1 MFSSNSSKIMA
12 YKQKSWTWP
21 ESQCSCWAPSA
32 GVSPLLRSWINTF
45 QSLLTPSEGFPS
57 ALCVCGYYFECVQP
71 FLRCHWTLLRLTFRA
86 LTLKQIDSVLE
97 KAWILFSALQWWK
110 LKLERVRKL
119 CDSPQWSPLFL
130 LASSISRSQVSDMY
144 RLEHVKTVF
153 CKFISSKS
161 YFVACCVSDSLKAG
175 LLLYNKQCYKAW
187 LGTCRIH

>member
-1 MFSSNSSKIMA
+1 MARITVFLLGTPGWRLTSPSKLN
-12 YKQKSWTWP
+12 QH
-21 ESQCSCWAPSA
+21 
-32 GVSPLLRSWINTF
+32 L
-45 QSLLTPSEGFPS
+45 QSLLTPSEGLPS
-57 ALCVCGYYFECVQP
+57 ALCVWGYYFEGVQP
-71 FLRCHWTLLRLTFRA
+71 FLRCHWTLLRLAFRA

-119 CDSPQWSPLFL
+119 FDSPQWSPLFL
-130 LASSISRSQVSDMY
+130 LASSISRSQVSDVY
-144 RLEHVKTVF
+144 RLEHVKTMF

-175 LLLYNKQCYKAW
+175 LLLCNKQCYRAW